1 MGLVS
6 VSAGVS
12 GVGRFGVES
21 AGAGAGASATGA
33 ADSEKGTYL
42 GIPGSSDGWLRWNCR
57 LPTAMTVTVMSD
69 TAMMIVGF
77 MAVLAWWD
85 WLVFACWL
93 AEETTPLSE

>member
-1 MGLVS
+1 
-6 VSAGVS
+6 
-12 GVGRFGVES
+12 
-21 AGAGAGASATGA
+21 
-33 ADSEKGTYL
+33 
-42 GIPGSSDGWLRWNCR
+42 
-57 LPTAMTVTVMSD
+57 MTVTVMSD